1 MFKIHA
7 RLPESV
13 ERFENW
19 SRASIDVAYRT
30 TVSTTSNPSRSGKV
44 FAPGSFANS
53 PCPMAPRQGHQE
65 SMMRRTIDKTCGPQ
79 SGKKRPQAL
88 PIVLLFINTCQRRR
102 RSDRAGK
109 DDNPRYRTALAEK
122 LVLSDTIDR
131 NGRWRA
137 RQIAIQERSRRESKR
152 SQICFQTLVEMWSVL
167 SVKYTVGRTWQGS
180 RLVETRKMDWEDPPA
195 EQQRAMHLHPPET
208 VSFLWSLSTI
218 PCLKENMYIRQAH
231 FECRG
236 VVVWL
241 LYYQDLSSLNK
252 NDNQSRTLNCLQIAS
267 QDIQRSTK
275 YVVSYGYFLI
285 CSTHQRN
292 DLPKLLRVHD
302 CQKLDFT

>member
-1 MFKIHA
+1 M
-7 RLPESV
+7 
-13 ERFENW
+13 
-19 SRASIDVAYRT
+19 AYRT

-152 SQICFQTLVEMWSVL
+152 SQICFQTL
-167 SVKYTVGRTWQGS
+167 
-180 RLVETRKMDWEDPPA
+180 EDG
-195 EQQRAMHLHPPET
+195 ERA
-208 VSFLWSLSTI
+208 
-218 PCLKENMYIRQAH
+218 IRYDVCH
-231 FECRG
+231 DFG
-236 VVVWL
+236 V
-241 LYYQDLSSLNK
+241 
-252 NDNQSRTLNCLQIAS
+252 
-267 QDIQRSTK
+267 TK
-275 YVVSYGYFLI
+275 ILE
-285 CSTHQRN
+285 RN
-292 DLPKLLRVHD
+292 G
-302 CQKLDFT
+302 